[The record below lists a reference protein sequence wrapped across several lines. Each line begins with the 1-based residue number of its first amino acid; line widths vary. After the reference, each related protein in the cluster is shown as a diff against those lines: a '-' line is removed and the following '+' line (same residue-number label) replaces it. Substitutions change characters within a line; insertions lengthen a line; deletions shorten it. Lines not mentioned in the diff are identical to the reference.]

1 MKLPPADKSKA
12 LFILNPYAG
21 IPPVKMIINRQLQ
34 RRRDELACYKSLSV
48 DESGTLIKQNLDRYD
63 IFVAAGGDGTVHSVA
78 SQLAGTV
85 KILAVLPTGSGNG
98 FARELGFRPN
108 LKNLIADINKKEYV
122 NIDVININDN
132 LCLNVAGVGLDSIVA
147 HSFDKFGTRGFW
159 SYAILAMISFFRLK
173 PIRVKLL
180 CQDDILFDDDVF
192 VLTVANTRQF
202 GYRAYIAP
210 DASPNDGLLNIT
222 ILKPFPKILFPMF
235 ILMLFTKRLNSSKYF
250 MHLKTD
256 RDVVIK
262 TDENRFHIDGEPV
275 LMPEDITVRIKKN
288 ALRILKTRYY
298 RQYGSYSQ
306 KESDNQNIK
315 NQEP

>member
-1 MKLPPADKSKA
+1 
-12 LFILNPYAG
+12 
-21 IPPVKMIINRQLQ
+21 
-34 RRRDELACYKSLSV
+34 
-48 DESGTLIKQNLDRYD
+48 
-63 IFVAAGGDGTVHSVA
+63 
-78 SQLAGTV
+78 
-85 KILAVLPTGSGNG
+85 
-98 FARELGFRPN
+98 
-108 LKNLIADINKKEYV
+108 
-122 NIDVININDN
+122 
-132 LCLNVAGVGLDSIVA
+132 
-147 HSFDKFGTRGFW
+147 
-159 SYAILAMISFFRLK
+159 MISFFRLK

-315 NQEP
+315 TGTMRNLLMLIVMLAPVAYGAKDLVSIIPEPVDVQVLTGSFRVEAELP